1 IYRPANQEELVNLH
15 HTSARNIVEQIFG
28 VMKKHFGILTRP
40 PQFSMAIQAKAPP
53 GLAATH
59 NFIMDHDPGDI
70 NECFDE
76 EDLDPNP
83 GHPQENEF
91 GTLADGAVTQA
102 EKDRATEMRNDIAE
116 AMWNDYQ

>member
-1 IYRPANQEELVNLH
+1 MRQA
-15 HTSARNIVEQIFG
+15 SACNIVERIFG
-28 VMKKHFGILTRP
+28 VMKKRFGILTRP

-70 NECFDE
+70 NEYFDDNE

-83 GHPQENEF
+83 GYPEENEF

-102 EKDRATEMRNDIAE
+102 EKDRATVTRNDIAE
-116 AMWNDYQ
+116 AMWNDYQQVLASRG